1 MKHPEFFIIPVLMF
15 ADYFLT
21 LAGAVLKDKKYA
33 DHFKAEHYEMNPV
46 WQKEVEQKKW
56 FNPRHIML
64 TILISSLLILLVEYG
79 EVDESF
85 TQGMLGCLAS
95 IYGMVI
101 GRHLSNL
108 LIFSYIN
115 RKPDE
120 IHGEVTM
127 AHTLLLMLSLY
138 QYIVVLVPVLL
149 IAIFSPSPFV
159 TGVLVGVILLQV
171 LHFKWIWMYQKQMKA
186 AKERSKT

>member
-1 MKHPEFFIIPVLMF
+1 MKHPEMFIIPVFMF

-21 LAGAVLKDKKYA
+21 LAGAVLKDKGYG
-33 DHFKAEHYEMNPV
+33 DHFKVEQYEMNPI
-46 WQKEVEQKKW
+46 WQKEVAQRKW
-56 FNPRHIML
+56 FNPKHILL

-79 EVDESF
+79 EVQESF
-85 TQGMLGCLAS
+85 IQGMLGCLVS

-108 LIFSYIN
+108 LIFSYMI

-127 AHTLLLMLSLY
+127 AHTLVLMLSLY
-138 QYIVVLVPVLL
+138 HYIVVLVPIIL

-159 TGVLVGVILLQV
+159 IGVLVGVIFLQA
-171 LHFKWIWMYQKQMKA
+171 LHLKWIWMYQKKMKA
-186 AKERSKT
+186 STKG